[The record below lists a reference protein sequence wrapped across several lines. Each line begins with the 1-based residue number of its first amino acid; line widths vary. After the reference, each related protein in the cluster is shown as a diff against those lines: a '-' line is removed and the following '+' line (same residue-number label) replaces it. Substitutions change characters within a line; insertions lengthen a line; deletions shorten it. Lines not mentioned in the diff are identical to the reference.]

1 MAISTYGQLKTAVD
15 NWLARTDLSSRVPE
29 FIAGGETM
37 LRLDLRIRLMET
49 SSTLTTTASTRT
61 VALPTRFEQ
70 LRSIYISG
78 DSGGSLEFMSAPDYW
93 TKFRATTTGRPSV
106 ITIEGDNILFGPVP
120 DSAYS
125 VPVNYYQSLAAF
137 SSDTDNNALLTRA
150 PFAYLYASLL
160 HAAPFLGDDPRISLW
175 ANLYEDLVDR
185 LQKADAKDRH
195 GPAPLTMKSD
205 IQGLVMSR
213 RSRAGT

>member
-1 MAISTYGQLKTAVD
+1 MAISTYGELKSAVD

-37 LRLDLRIRLMET
+37 LRTDLRIRLMET
-49 SSTLTTTASTRT
+49 SATLTTSSGTRE

-70 LRSIYISG
+70 MKSIYISG
-78 DSGGSLEFMSAPDYW
+78 DSGGVLEYVTPTDYW
-93 TKFRATTTGRPSV
+93 TRYRSTTKSLPTA
-106 ITIEGDNILFGPVP
+106 ITIEGDNVLFGPIP
-120 DSAYS
+120 DAAYS

-150 PFAYLYASLL
+150 PYAYLYASLL

-175 ANLYEDLVDR
+175 SSLYEDLVRR
-185 LQKADAKDRH
+185 LERADSRDRH
-195 GPAPLTMKSD
+195 GPSALTIKSD
-205 IQGLVMSR
+205 VM
-213 RSRAGT
+213 GG

>member
-1 MAISTYGQLKTAVD
+1 MAISTYGELKSAVD

-37 LRLDLRIRLMET
+37 LRTDLRIRLMET
-49 SSTLTTTASTRT
+49 SATLTTTPGTRE

-70 LRSIYISG
+70 MKSIYISG
-78 DSGGSLEFMSAPDYW
+78 DSGGVLEYVTPTDYW
-93 TKFRATTTGRPSV
+93 TRYRSTTKSLPTA
-106 ITIEGDNILFGPVP
+106 ITIEGDNVLFGPIP
-120 DSAYS
+120 DAAYS

-150 PFAYLYASLL
+150 PYAYLYASLL

-175 ANLYEDLVDR
+175 SSLYEDLVRR
-185 LQKADAKDRH
+185 LERADSRDRH
-195 GPAPLTMKSD
+195 GPSALTIKSD
-205 IQGLVMSR
+205 VM
-213 RSRAGT
+213 GG